1 MKKWRFWSVNKNKWS
16 GFASVLFCLC
26 SRPTVRASCVLPTV
40 WPPLAAAA
48 ARWHRLSSRWRLK
61 GLKEILPRSWKPPA
75 TDWWYLNWMSVRGCE
90 FELSVVFECPL
101 WCHQDE
107 DDEEEL
113 VHLSPPPTL
122 SITEEI
128 LEFINQSR
136 AREGLAA
143 IPYAVVRHLHCPTT
157 QGINIYY

>member
-1 MKKWRFWSVNKNKWS
+1 M
-16 GFASVLFCLC
+16 LC
-26 SRPTVRASCVLPTV
+26 FLGIH
-40 WPPLAAAA
+40 L
-48 ARWHRLSSRWRLK
+48 HFNF
-61 GLKEILPRSWKPPA
+61 
-75 TDWWYLNWMSVRGCE
+75 LN
-90 FELSVVFECPL
+90 
-101 WCHQDE
+101 QDE

-143 IPYAVVRHLHCPTT
+143 IPYAMVRHFTVLSGAFRAFEEQPVPQRQLRIMNIMVIVKPC
-157 QGINIYY
+157 GIVHALLG

>member
-1 MKKWRFWSVNKNKWS
+1 MFGVF
-16 GFASVLFCLC
+16 FAFTLHLIVFPCLF
-26 SRPTVRASCVLPTV
+26 S
-40 WPPLAAAA
+40 
-48 ARWHRLSSRWRLK
+48 RLSCC
-61 GLKEILPRSWKPPA
+61 
-75 TDWWYLNWMSVRGCE
+75 N
-90 FELSVVFECPL
+90 
-101 WCHQDE
+101 QDE

-143 IPYAVVRHLHCPTT
+143 IPYARVRNTTLHSMPTFSA
-157 QGINIYY
+157 

>member
-1 MKKWRFWSVNKNKWS
+1 MFLR
-16 GFASVLFCLC
+16 
-26 SRPTVRASCVLPTV
+26 
-40 WPPLAAAA
+40 
-48 ARWHRLSSRWRLK
+48 
-61 GLKEILPRSWKPPA
+61 
-75 TDWWYLNWMSVRGCE
+75 
-90 FELSVVFECPL
+90 PL

-143 IPYAVVRHLHCPTT
+143 IPYAVVISNTCISCCFLT
-157 QGINIYY
+157 QSHQAYLLLTS